1 LGPAQNVSAFKTFL
15 LFSLDYYA
23 ILIEIGKGEKI
34 MVKLLLKK
42 INLLMLAIG
51 LWTIK
56 NHHTITLLV
65 EFLAD

>member
-1 LGPAQNVSAFKTFL
+1 
-15 LFSLDYYA
+15 LFSLAIYA

-34 MVKLLLKK
+34 MVKLLLRK
-42 INLLMLAIG
+42 INLLILAIG
-51 LWTIK
+51 LWSIK

>member
-1 LGPAQNVSAFKTFL
+1 
-15 LFSLDYYA
+15 LFSLAIYV

>member
-1 LGPAQNVSAFKTFL
+1 MKALSKTFF
-15 LFSLDYYA
+15 LFSLAIYD

-51 LWTIK
+51 LWSIK

-65 EFLAD
+65 EFFAD